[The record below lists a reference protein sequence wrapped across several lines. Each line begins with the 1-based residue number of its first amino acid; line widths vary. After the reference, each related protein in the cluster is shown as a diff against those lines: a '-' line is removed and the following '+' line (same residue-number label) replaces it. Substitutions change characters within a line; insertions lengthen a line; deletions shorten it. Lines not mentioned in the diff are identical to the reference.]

1 MTYSRLLRESRISIM
16 LHTTNGAVLTGY
28 KREISF
34 RVLSRL
40 AYRTQAYV
48 YEKARNLDFSVS
60 SVSSV

>member
-1 MTYSRLLRESRISIM
+1 M

-60 SVSSV
+60 SVGSV

>member
-40 AYRTQAYV
+40 TYRSQAYV
-48 YEKARNLDFSVS
+48 YEKLGTLIFL
-60 SVSSV
+60 